1 MNKLKVLIAT
11 TTWWPSAARL
21 AVAFG
26 GHGAVVS
33 AICPRGHPLRVLG
46 NLRAVHTYSA
56 LAPLGALAR
65 AIRQEAPDIIVPTD
79 DRVVG
84 HLHALHA
91 AATSHDPDSIALRT
105 LIERS
110 LGAPV
115 GFALSGTRDRL
126 LQAVQADGVRVPA
139 GRSIASVAELRA
151 WFAAM
156 PGRCVIKT
164 EGSWGGS
171 GVSVVHTLAEA
182 EAAFLAMS
190 QPLRIRRAL
199 RILLFDGDPFP
210 FIQCLRRERR
220 TVTVQAFIEGRQA
233 NIMAAC
239 RNGRVL
245 DTLSVDVLRA
255 QNGIGAATVVRMVD
269 CPQME
274 AAAASVARRV
284 GASGFFG
291 LDFMIETATGL
302 YYLIEM
308 NPRATQIGH
317 LARSGRD
324 LATSLI
330 GALGGTPRTV
340 ASPVGEDQVV
350 ALFPQALR
358 FEAEWLERNR
368 TRIDVPADEPQL
380 VAELLRRPWTKRSPF
395 ARIEGWLRENDINGK
410 VLSQRKATSLLAKL
424 SGQAPG
430 RPDSVASARIIR
442 PVGSLAPDHVGNAE
456 HRRHDDDDRVGRADV
471 MEAVSSR

>member
-1 MNKLKVLIAT
+1 MNQLKVLIAT

-21 AVAFG
+21 AVAFR
-26 GHGAVVS
+26 GHAAVVS

-46 NLRAVHTYSA
+46 DLCAVHTYSA
-56 LAPLGALAR
+56 LSPLDTLAR

-91 AATSHDPDSIALRT
+91 AATSGDPDSIRLRA
-105 LIERS
+105 LIECS
-110 LGAPV
+110 LGAPD

-139 GRSIASVAELRA
+139 GRPVASVADLRA
-151 WFAAM
+151 WFAAR
-156 PGRCVIKT
+156 PGRCMIKT

-171 GVSVVHTLAEA
+171 GVSVVETLEEA

-190 QPLRIRRAL
+190 QPLRLRRAL

-210 FIQCLRRERR
+210 FMQCLRRERR

-239 RNGRVL
+239 QDGHVL

-269 CPQME
+269 CPEME
-274 AAAASVARRV
+274 AAAAIVARRV
-284 GASGFFG
+284 RSSGFFG

-308 NPRATQIGH
+308 NPRATQLGH
-317 LARSGRD
+317 LARHGSD
-324 LATSLI
+324 LASPLVA
-330 GALGGTPRTV
+330 ALGGTPRTV
-340 ASPVGEDQVV
+340 TPLADEDQVV

-358 FEAEWLERNR
+358 FEADWLERNQ
-368 TRIDVPADEPQL
+368 TRIDAPLDEPQL
-380 VAELLRRPWTKRSPF
+380 TAELLRRPWTKRSPF
-395 ARIEGWLRENDINGK
+395 ARIESWLRDNDVNGK
-410 VLSQRKATSLLAKL
+410 VLSQRKAKYLLASL
-424 SGQAPG
+424 SRRKPTQSDGTG
-430 RPDSVASARIIR
+430 RTPASPA
-442 PVGSLAPDHVGNAE
+442 
-456 HRRHDDDDRVGRADV
+456 
-471 MEAVSSR
+471 

>member
-1 MNKLKVLIAT
+1 MNQLKVLIAT

-21 AVAFG
+21 AVAFR
-26 GHGAVVS
+26 GHDAVVS

-56 LAPLGALAR
+56 LSPLDALAR
-65 AIRQEAPDIIVPTD
+65 AIRQDAPDIIVPTD

-91 AATSHDPDSIALRT
+91 AATSRDPDSIALRA

-139 GRSIASVAELRA
+139 GRSIASLAELRA

-190 QPLRIRRAL
+190 QPLRVRRAV

-210 FIQCLRRERR
+210 FMQCLRRERR

-255 QNGIGAATVVRMVD
+255 QNGIGAATVVRMVA

-291 LDFMIETATGL
+291 LDFMVETATGL

-308 NPRATQIGH
+308 NPRATQLGH

-324 LATSLI
+324 LAASLV
-330 GALGGTPRTV
+330 GALGGTPRP
-340 ASPVGEDQVV
+340 AANPGGEDQVV

-358 FEAEWLERNR
+358 FEAEWLALNR
-368 TRIDVPADEPQL
+368 TRIDVPIDEPHL

-395 ARIEGWLRENDINGK
+395 ARIEGWLRDNDANGK
-410 VLSQRKATSLLAKL
+410 VLSQRKATELLARL
-424 SGQAPG
+424 SGYAPDRSDG
-430 RPDSVASARIIR
+430 VVAHLNSR
-442 PVGSLAPDHVGNAE
+442 PVDGPIPDHISDAE
-456 HRRHDDDDRVGRADV
+456 HRRLDDNKRVGRADV
-471 MEAVSSR
+471 MAAASSR

>member
-1 MNKLKVLIAT
+1 MNQLRVLIAT

-21 AVAFG
+21 AVAFH
-26 GHGAVVS
+26 GHGALVS
-33 AICPRGHPLRVLG
+33 AICPHGHPMRVLRS
-46 NLRAVHTYSA
+46 LRAVHAYSA
-56 LAPLGALAR
+56 LAPLDTLAR
-65 AIRQEAPDIIVPTD
+65 AIRQETPDLIVPTD
-79 DRVVG
+79 DRVVA

-91 AATSHDPDSIALRT
+91 SATAHDPDSVALRA

-110 LGAPV
+110 LGAPD
-115 GFALSGTRDRL
+115 GFSLSGTRDRL

-139 GRSIASVAELRA
+139 GRSIAGVDDLRA
-151 WFAAM
+151 WFAAR

-171 GVSVVHTLAEA
+171 GVSVVHTLADA

-190 QPLRIRRAL
+190 QPLTLRRAV

-210 FIQCLRRERR
+210 FVQCLRRERR

-239 RNGRVL
+239 RDGHLL

-269 CPQME
+269 CPEME
-274 AAAASVARRV
+274 AAAAIVARRI
-284 GASGFFG
+284 GASGLFG

-308 NPRATQIGH
+308 NPRATQLGH
-317 LARSGRD
+317 LARRGRD
-324 LATSLI
+324 LAAALVA
-330 GALGGTPRTV
+330 ALGGTPRIV
-340 ASPVGEDQVV
+340 ATPADEDQVV

-358 FEAEWLERNR
+358 FEADWLERNR
-368 TRIDVPADEPQL
+368 TRIDVPVDQPQL
-380 VAELLRRPWTKRSPF
+380 TAELLRRPWTKRSPF
-395 ARIEGWLRENDINGK
+395 ARIEGWLRDNDANGK
-410 VLSQRKATSLLAKL
+410 VLSQRRAATLLAKL
-424 SGQAPG
+424 
-430 RPDSVASARIIR
+430 ASQRTEASRDIPSSRIARL
-442 PVGSLAPDHVGNAE
+442 GGGLMPDHISVPE
-456 HRRHDDDDRVGRADV
+456 HRRRTDDDRVVGADI
-471 MEAVSSR
+471 MEGVSSR